1 MAKAMI
7 NAIMVPPSDSGVC
20 ARVSAGESSFASRDS
35 LFSKA
40 VGSI

>member
-20 ARVSAGESSFASRDS
+20 ARVSSFASGDS